1 MAFDDGL
8 ENLDINIVHA
18 SGFRYSN
25 IIEEQVITFM
35 YEKSH
40 VTPIINNKVR
50 YVTLTIIL
58 RLYQGIWDVVPV
70 LLENLTLS
78 GKHISRL
85 IMRNDS
91 HSVVLGRENV
101 ARTPSEVTAEG
112 IDSLNQHFH
121 TDGNVDISSDTVATR
136 NLIHL

>member
-1 MAFDDGL
+1 M
-8 ENLDINIVHA
+8 
-18 SGFRYSN
+18 
-25 IIEEQVITFM
+25 
-35 YEKSH
+35 
-40 VTPIINNKVR
+40 
-50 YVTLTIIL
+50 TLTIIL
-58 RLYQGIWDVVPV
+58 QPYQGIQDAVPI
-70 LLENLTLS
+70 LLENIILL
-78 GKHISRL
+78 GKRISRL

-121 TDGNVDISSDTVATR
+121 TDGHVDRSSDTVATR